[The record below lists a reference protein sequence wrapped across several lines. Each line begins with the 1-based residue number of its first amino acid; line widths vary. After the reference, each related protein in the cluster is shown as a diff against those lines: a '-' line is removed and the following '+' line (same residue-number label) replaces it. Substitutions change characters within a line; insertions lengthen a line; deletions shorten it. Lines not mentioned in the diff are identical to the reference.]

1 MTSTTNDIYEI
12 LVKKS
17 KITDNYATLTHIQ
30 VNELMIPCN
39 DFEYFYNDSLFY
51 LHLYNTLYLEIL
63 NRDQQDNFNIETFKS
78 RIANLSLS
86 FTNSACLVS
95 DTKMGDLT
103 NAFTFDTACFR
114 SNGRTYNSK
123 YITHNT
129 LNRYLEYIVDVTRGA
144 GDRTG
149 TGGKI
154 KITLNVATGAV
165 NANINSAGTGYTTV
179 PTVVS
184 PIPGYTF
191 TLAIDS
197 GAINTVTKTAKTGQ
211 SGVITNYLF
220 PQINNIY
227 ITGIA
232 DLDTSFINGVTAQ
245 SGVYTFSTAQ
255 NNTLNTGL
263 TTKYDNYNNADKYNN
278 NDNARKQKFR
288 RVIYDILNT
297 PAENFISYLFYN
309 RVYYNVIVCNCSIQ
323 NIIRDKY
330 LNKNTINMNDTSG
343 FNANADL
350 SGIKTNI
357 ENMKTNLD
365 NLKTSID
372 YITSDFIKDKSKYS
386 DKIILLNETKREYYK
401 VETNLNRV
409 IKDYNSYLENY
420 QRIKIYASAVIVFL
434 ILLIIGAILITVLPF
449 FNYNSKNTYY
459 IVILIILIV
468 LLGIYYANFR
478 HVGLY
483 ETFRNCDT
491 AINTYNP
498 LHPDT
503 LTRNNHKTNNYNFFN
518 NIIDYL
524 NTYNNSYSELNDE
537 LSASVYIGNNKTYT
551 ADANDYLYKLY
562 IDKKRKTE
570 LNRLKKVSLT
580 NHIEAMKK
588 QIVNL
593 FNIILVIGFLAIVL
607 LISMIVYTSAPF
619 YLNYVIAFAVIAI
632 IIIVIFYIFAS
643 RQPTRM
649 KVSKNYWAN
658 KNPTDETINNL

>member
-17 KITDNYATLTHIQ
+17 KITDNYATLTHVQ
-30 VNELMIPCN
+30 VNELMIPCD
-39 DFEYFYNDSLFY
+39 DFDSFYNDSLFY

-63 NRDQQDNFNIETFKS
+63 NRNQRDNFDVQTFKNG
-78 RIANLSLS
+78 IAALSLS
-86 FTNSACLVS
+86 FTNSGCLAS
-95 DTKMGDLT
+95 SSKMGDLT
-103 NAFTFDTACFR
+103 NAYAFTFDTACFT
-114 SNGRTYNSK
+114 STGTGTTKYVFDNS
-123 YITHNT
+123 YVTP
-129 LNRYLEYIVDVTRGA
+129 LEYIVDVTGS
-144 GDRTG
+144 GG
-149 TGGKI
+149 SGGKI
-154 KITLNVATGAV
+154 KITLNVATGVV
-165 NANINSAGTGYTTV
+165 NAVVSAGGSGYTAV

-184 PIPGYTF
+184 PISGYTF
-191 TLAIDS
+191 TLALGS
-197 GAINTVTKTAKTGQ
+197 GASAQVITTVTPNG
-211 SGVITNYLF
+211 SGINKNNLLF
-220 PQINNIY
+220 PQITYINTSNI
-227 ITGIA
+227 
-232 DLDTSFINGVTAQ
+232 DSFNTNLINGVTAVN
-245 SGVYTFSTAQ
+245 SVYTFDSS
-255 NNTLNTGL
+255 NKNSLNTGL
-263 TTKYDNYNNADKYNN
+263 TTKYNKYK
-278 NDNARKQKFR
+278 DDAARQQKFR

-323 NIIRDKY
+323 NIIRSSY
-330 LNKNTINMNDTSG
+330 LNKNTINMTDTTS
-343 FNANADL
+343 FNSSASLPAIITHIN
-350 SGIKTNI
+350 
-357 ENMKTNLD
+357 NMKTNLD

-420 QRIKIYASAVIVFL
+420 QRIKIYASAIIVFL

-483 ETFRNCDT
+483 ETFRDCNTD
-491 AINTYNP
+491 INTYNP

-518 NIIDYL
+518 TIIDYL
-524 NTYNNSYSELNDE
+524 NAYNNTYSELNDE

-643 RQPTRM
+643 RQSTRM